1 MTFREV
7 VLFLRPHLI
16 GKSSEV
22 EVRKSE
28 FESQLFPSLSK

>member
-7 VLFLRPHLI
+7 VFSLGPIII